1 MLPPIIRLKLLQL
14 RYVLRT
20 YVAIEGVANVVL
32 LLGLLFWVDL
42 VGDRFLES
50 SVVFR
55 AVVLLLMIGLA
66 GFVVWKRLLSRLLQ
80 PIRDRQLAVL
90 LERAYPELGESLITS
105 VDLQTVGRT
114 KNREQEHDPLS
125 DGYYPF
131 FLQKTVRNAAHVLR
145 PLDVRS
151 LFRYRRLAVL
161 FSLAMLFGG
170 TVLGFCSVYTE
181 TAEIWFSRNIL
192 LSEKEWPRFSRIVLE
207 GFDAEGRVRIAK
219 GDPFPCIVKAD
230 ATAPQVPSRVQIQ
243 WALAEGGSRGGK
255 TITIDRFQSET
266 VDGVE
271 YRTFLHTIPE
281 LLDSV
286 VLTVIAGD
294 TRIEGRLI
302 EVVPPPNILDYELT
316 VHYPEYRKRPDQT
329 LRPNGRAT
337 IPEGSSLAIRGRTN
351 KPLRS
356 GTVSINGGP
365 AVAVESIE
373 ADTLLTRIDDLR
385 TSALLEFSL
394 EDTDGIANRMP
405 VRLDLEIVNDQPP
418 TVGARLDGIG
428 AAITPIAVLPVQGE
442 VTDDYGLV
450 DVRFRFAT
458 ARNPIPVP
466 LGEDPDAPA
475 VDPQRQEQQQG
486 QQQEQSEQP
495 QEQQPVASEPQSD
508 QEGSEPIAALDG
520 TITNQPLGQ
529 TFSVAERQLK
539 PGDRLTLFVEAS
551 DAYSLPQTPSAAAAK
566 PHLAMSETWQ
576 LEIVSPARLQGML
589 DAREIGLR
597 ERFEA
602 LIEDVRRTQ
611 GLLEELSWEKPTE
624 VQNVKQ
630 DEAQAATEPENQT
643 ATEKSDQPAPE
654 AESRSTEER
663 PEGKTV
669 EGPPLNETAERRPE
683 PPPFDGI
690 SEEQAERGTY
700 NISRAQR
707 DAQKETYELQG
718 IVGGFTA
725 IRKEM
730 VNNQIFSPDLQE
742 RIDGR
747 ILVPLKSLI
756 EKDFFDLETV
766 LAECSRSI
774 ENRATVPRGTI
785 AEQHRLG
792 LSRLAAILEK
802 MAAIRDQMLNRE
814 SFNEAVDLLREIIQ
828 QQKDLREET
837 IEQRKQQLRSL
848 LE

>member
-20 YVAIEGVANVVL
+20 YVAIEGIANVVL

-42 VGDRFLES
+42 AGDRFLES

-105 VDLQTVGRT
+105 VDLQTADRT
-114 KNREQEHDPLS
+114 KNREQEYDHRS

-131 FLQKTVRNAAHVLR
+131 FLQRTVRSAAHVLR

-151 LFRYRRLAVL
+151 LFRYRRLVVL
-161 FSLAMLFGG
+161 LLLAMLFGG

-243 WALAEGGSRGGK
+243 WALVEGGSRGGK

-266 VDGVE
+266 IDGVE
-271 YRTFLHTIPE
+271 HRTFLHTIPE
-281 LLDSV
+281 LIDSV

-294 TRIEGRLI
+294 TRIEGRVI

-316 VHYPEYRKRPDQT
+316 VRYPEYRQRSDQM
-329 LRPNGRAT
+329 LRPTGRAT
-337 IPEGSSLAIRGRTN
+337 VPEGSSLAIRGRTN
-351 KPLRS
+351 KPLHS
-356 GTVSINGGP
+356 GTVAINGGS

-373 ADTLLTRIDDLR
+373 AETLLTRIDDLR
-385 TSALLEFSL
+385 ANALLEFSL
-394 EDTDGIANRMP
+394 EDTDGIANRQP

-428 AAITPIAVLPVQGE
+428 TAITPIAVLPVQGE

-458 ARNPIPVP
+458 ARNPVPVP
-466 LGEDPDAPA
+466 LGEDPDTQSP
-475 VDPQRQEQQQG
+475 DPQRQDQ
-486 QQQEQSEQP
+486 QQQEQQP
-495 QEQQPVASEPQSD
+495 IASETQPD
-508 QEGSEPIAALDG
+508 QEGIEPIAALDG

-529 TFSVAERQLK
+529 AFSVAERLLK

-551 DAYSLPQTPSAAAAK
+551 DAYSLPQTPGAAAAK

-576 LEIVSPARLQGML
+576 LEIVSPARLKGML

-611 GLLEELSWEKPTE
+611 GLLAELSWEKSTE
-624 VQNVKQ
+624 APNVKPNETQ
-630 DEAQAATEPENQT
+630 TMPESDGQASPKTDGQATPETDSRSQ
-643 ATEKSDQPAPE
+643 EKSPGE
-654 AESRSTEER
+654 
-663 PEGKTV
+663 KT
-669 EGPPLNETAERRPE
+669 AE

-700 NISRAQR
+700 NIARAQR

-747 ILVPLKSLI
+747 ILIPLKSLI

-766 LAECSRSI
+766 LAECGRSI

-792 LSRLAAILEK
+792 LSRLAGILEK

-837 IEQRKQQLRSL
+837 IEQRKKQLRSL